1 MRGTPG
7 AVSPVLLIFSSK
19 VKRPTK
25 ALARSNAVAEVSQTV
40 VFANGPLTQS
50 GKLAYARVTRDRHV
64 RASRAA
70 ISARWGGQGRPSM
83 RRCPLGLGVYK
94 DTKTEFKA
102 YEKFNLPSPPQRAG
116 SRSIRAASGYVR
128 NEREQSRG
136 PERVRHSSW
145 LETLA
150 EAFFY
155 GQQGGL
161 W

>member
-50 GKLAYARVTRDRHV
+50 GKSAYARVTRDRHV
-64 RASRAA
+64 RASRTA
-70 ISARWGGQGRPSM
+70 ISARCGGQGRPSM

-94 DTKTEFKA
+94 DTKTKFKA
-102 YEKFNLPSPPQRAG
+102 YEKSNLPFPQRAG

-136 PERVRHSSW
+136 PERVRHSPW
-145 LETLA
+145 LEMLA
-150 EAFFY
+150 EIFFY